1 MKGKIIFLL
10 MAFLLIGSVFSL
22 EGAKAE
28 EPRIALVL
36 SFGGLGD
43 EAFNDAAFRGYQMA
57 LEDFDVDLTYVEPAD
72 IPEFEEHQRA
82 YAEAGYD
89 LIIAI
94 GFYQEDSLQVV
105 AQEYP
110 DVHFAIVDTVVD
122 LPNVASITFK
132 EHEGSFLVGVL
143 AGMMTETN
151 RVGFVGGLEI
161 PLIKKFEVGF
171 LEGLQYANPDADLLV
186 NYAGDFLDP
195 GTGKELA
202 ISQFERNADII
213 FHAAGGTGMG
223 VIEAAE
229 EMGKYAIGVD
239 SNQDHLAPGT
249 VLTSMIKRVD
259 VAVYE
264 IIAEKVEG
272 RFTPGLMTLGVA
284 DDGVGVTDFEYTKDI
299 IPQEV
304 IDLIEEIKDKIAAGE
319 IEVTDPTQ

>member
-1 MKGKIIFLL
+1 MSKKIALFLL
-10 MAFLLIGSVFSL
+10 VFVL
-22 EGAKAE
+22 GWAVFGAGEAE
-28 EPRIALVL
+28 ADGPRIALIL

-43 EAFNDAAFRGYQMA
+43 EAFNDAAYKGYQMA
-57 LEDFDVDLTYVEPAD
+57 EEDFDIDLTYVEPAD
-72 IPEFEEHQRA
+72 IAEFEDHQRA
-82 YAEAGYD
+82 YAELGYD

-94 GFYQEDSLQVV
+94 GFYQEDALEQV

-110 DVHFAIVDTVVD
+110 DVDFAIVDTVVD

-143 AGMMTETN
+143 AGKMTETD

-161 PLIKKFEVGF
+161 PLIRKFQVGF
-171 LEGLQYANPDADLLV
+171 EEGVQYANPNAEVLV

-202 ISQFERNADII
+202 LSQFERDADII

-229 EMGKYAIGVD
+229 EMERYAIGVD
-239 SNQDHLAPGT
+239 SDQDHLAPGT
-249 VLTSMIKRVD
+249 VLTSMVKRVD

-272 RFTPGLMTLGVA
+272 RFTPGVISLGVE
-284 DDGVGVTDFEYTKDI
+284 DDGVGTTDFEYTRDI

-304 IDLIEEIKDKIAAGE
+304 ISLIDEVKEKIKTGE
-319 IEVTDPTQ
+319 IEVTDPTN